1 MKLMGRYINKDT
13 LMAEINKLKDK
24 AYPNSDWNHG
34 YVASCEKILSFLNA
48 LEVKE
53 VDLEKEIKNAI
64 NEYYNECEKKLQE
77 MNDNDTDIS
86 FLQLDK
92 FAKHFFKLGLNAQM
106 KTSLRE
112 KDDGKNT

>member
-34 YVASCEKILSFLNA
+34 YVASCEKILSFLNT

-53 VDLEKEIKNAI
+53 VDLENSMVCKVGWYDGFFLDYTQEQQDSVLKKIGVTVGDKVKVLVIK
-64 NEYYNECEKKLQE
+64 QE
-77 MNDNDTDIS
+77 
-86 FLQLDK
+86 
-92 FAKHFFKLGLNAQM
+92 
-106 KTSLRE
+106 
-112 KDDGKNT
+112 